1 MGNRINQVAFG
12 SPGDTGAAGLHV
24 PTAPGK
30 FMSVELQGALL

>member
-1 MGNRINQVAFG
+1 MGDCINQVAFG

-30 FMSVELQGALL
+30 SFSEQVWGLL